1 MSRTRTILLTALRA
15 GIGIA
20 LLVYLGTSGAINW
33 KSLAGLAKTW
43 RLTLLSLALLFVC
56 FYIVAVRLAILMAP
70 LGMKLSYGA
79 SMKLALIGQFFSTF
93 LPGGTSGDVM
103 KIYYASQG
111 KKGKRTELATI
122 VLLDRAIG
130 MFSMLLFS
138 LLLAPFFPDLLQS
151 SAGLR
156 RILWFAALLVGGMLF
171 GFCLCLS
178 TRVRNSRLLVWIFRN
193 FPLGSYAERMF
204 DTLHGFSHHPGP
216 LAVSVLLSLGGN
228 LLTAW
233 ACILLAAATGG
244 VMPPLSTILLV
255 PIGFLANTIPL
266 TPGGLGIGEA
276 AFGKL
281 FRMVHIRTG
290 AEALL
295 GWRLLS
301 TLISLLGLVYYL
313 QGRKQF
319 IEETRNVAEA
329 EPLKSEA

>member
-1 MSRTRTILLTALRA
+1 VSRLRTITLGVLRA
-15 GIGIA
+15 GFGIA

-33 KSLAGLAKTW
+33 KSLEGLAKTW
-43 RLTLLSLALLFVC
+43 HLTLLALVLLFLC
-56 FYIVAVRLAILMAP
+56 FYTVAVRLVILMAP

-103 KIYYASQG
+103 KIYYASHG
-111 KKGKRTELATI
+111 KKGRRAELATI

-138 LLLAPFFPDLLQS
+138 LVFAPFFPDLVQS
-151 SAGLR
+151 SPGLR
-156 RILWFAALLVGGMLF
+156 RILWFAALLVAGMVF

-204 DTLHGFSHHPGP
+204 DTLHAFGRHPGP
-216 LAVSVLLSLGGN
+216 LAIAVLISLFGN
-228 LLTAW
+228 LITAW
-233 ACILLAAATGG
+233 ACMLLAAATGG
-244 VMPPLSTILLV
+244 VMPPFSTILLV
-255 PIGFLANTIPL
+255 PIGFLVNTIPL

-281 FRMVHIRTG
+281 FRMVHIRSG

-295 GWRLLS
+295 GWRLLT

-319 IEETRNVAEA
+319 IHETKEGAAA
-329 EPLKSEA
+329 EPAKSEA